1 VSFDHFE
8 FFSFHGPFLPRA
20 PAGLFGY
27 ALIILCFGV
36 MLIALAFNLPR
47 FLKLSWRQWLGFAGL
62 ALLGLIFAQFCVLYF
77 NPSNNIL
84 SPPGRPASSQL
95 PGLALLALVPAF
107 LAGGFLGVGPA
118 IIVGLL
124 TGFSRMVWET
134 YSLATPF
141 EFALVAGVFAWCV
154 QQEYR
159 GWPAAVLRHPA
170 VAGLVIGLIFWPALY
185 FSFFAYS
192 DTLGLPGWDYVA
204 SLVRAV
210 TPIFISQAALAG
222 LLVEAVRPFWPRRV
236 GRVPPPYVSSL
247 NRKLLFTL
255 IPLFSLGIALLFW
268 ADITIATRVSTNLVI
283 DQMER
288 AAQNAGR
295 GIPFFIQTGRSLIN
309 DIAVRDD
316 LLAGESLSQTARLSQ
331 SLRSLPFFRQL
342 TLFDANLKPVAGYPL
357 GGEGGFGLTGDET
370 ALVEL
375 AFQGIPQDATI
386 ASRTPDAA
394 VDVLFITPVLDPATQ
409 QPQGVLLGRA
419 DLVSNP
425 FMQSVTQNL
434 NGVVGGAGQGFI
446 LDDSSV
452 IIYHPNTDQLLQS
465 FIPEDSATQLRKRP
479 DGTLAY
485 QDRASDGT
493 RRLVVYYPVPGHPW
507 NVVITVPNQVV
518 LALAAQISTPIIVIL
533 LLIGLIGLIVVSL
546 IASRVTRPA
555 EALALA
561 AQRISEGRLDRPVI
575 VESEDEIGRAGLA
588 FEHMRERL
596 RARLD
601 ELGLLLRVSQGVA
614 NSLNLDDALP
624 PILQGALNATGAA
637 GVRVVLVP
645 HEETQ
650 TPNFDFPPMHQAFA
664 AGPAGPLMA
673 PLDRGILQLTRD
685 EGRVVI
691 ENLARARAV
700 LDVTSLTGKL
710 HALMALPLRQEQTYY
725 GALWLGYDNP
735 HTFNEA
741 EINFLTTLAGQAAVS
756 VANAR
761 LFQAAHQG
769 RERLAAILASTPDAV
784 IVTDRNERV
793 LLLNPAAEVAFG
805 LVGRSVTGRP
815 VAEVLPNEELVRLLK
830 DNSPAGS
837 TSEFEIPTGR
847 TLYASASTILSADGS
862 NLGRVCVLRDVTH
875 FKELDLMKSEFVAT
889 VSHDLRAPLTFM
901 RGYATMLPM
910 VGSLNDKQRE
920 FGDKIITGI
929 EQMTTLID
937 NLLDLGRIE
946 AGVGLSREV
955 CRLDE
960 ILYGIVDTLKPHAV
974 NKGLNLTVEAPK
986 DLPSLSGDP
995 TLLRQAVA
1003 NLVDNAIKY
1012 TPPGGQVRLHVS
1024 ATSAKL
1030 LLAVSD
1036 TGLGIAPA
1044 DQTHLFE
1051 KFFRVKQRGSSQ
1063 VKGSGLG
1070 LAIVKSI
1077 VERHGGRVWVDSK
1090 LGKGSTFYLEIP
1102 RNSALAS

>member
-1 VSFDHFE
+1 VSFDLFG
-8 FFSFHGPFLPRA
+8 FNGPPFIGA

-27 ALIILCFGV
+27 ALIGLYALV
-36 MLIALAFNLPR
+36 TLIALAFSLPH
-47 FLKLSWRQWLGFAGL
+47 FLKLSWWQWLGFAILAFSGL
-62 ALLGLIFAQFCVLYF
+62 FLAQFLILRF
-77 NPSNNIL
+77 PANIL
-84 SPPGRPASSQL
+84 PPPGVPAESQR
-95 PGLALLALVPAF
+95 PGLALFALIPAF

-124 TGFSRMVWET
+124 TGLSRAAWET
-134 YSLATPF
+134 YSFATPF
-141 EFALVAGVFAWCV
+141 EFALVAGLFAACV
-154 QQEYR
+154 RQEYR

-170 VAGLVIGLIFWPALY
+170 ATGLIIGLVFWPILY

-192 DTLGLPGWDYVA
+192 DTSGLSAWDYVA
-204 SLVRAV
+204 SLVHAA
-210 TPIFISQAALAG
+210 TPIFIGQAALAG
-222 LLVEAVRPFWPRRV
+222 LLVEAFRPLWPRRL

-295 GIPFFIQTGRSLIN
+295 GVPFFIQTGLSLIH
-309 DIAVRDD
+309 DIASRDD
-316 LLAGESLSQTARLSQ
+316 LLAGDSLSQTAKLSQ

-342 TLFDANLKPVAGYPL
+342 TLFDANLKPVAGYPA
-357 GGEGGFGLTGDET
+357 GGEGAFGLTGDET
-370 ALVEL
+370 EFVRL
-375 AFQGIPQDATI
+375 AFQGIPQDATVY
-386 ASRTPDAA
+386 SRAPNAV
-394 VDVLFITPVLDPATQ
+394 VDVLFITPVLDATTQ

-434 NGVVGGAGQGFI
+434 NGVVAGAGQGFI
-446 LDDSSV
+446 VDDNNV
-452 IIYHPNTDQLLQS
+452 TIYHPNSDQLLQV
-465 FIPEDSATQLRKRP
+465 FTPETSATQLRSRP

-485 QDRASDGT
+485 QDQAPDGT

-507 NVVITVPNQVV
+507 NVVIMVPNQVV

-533 LLIGLIGLIVVSL
+533 LLIGLIGLILVSL

-561 AQRISEGRLDRPVI
+561 AQRISEGRLDRPVV

-645 HEETQ
+645 NEETQ
-650 TPNFDFPPMHQAFA
+650 APNFDFPPMHQSFA
-664 AGPAGPLMA
+664 AGSAGPLMA
-673 PLDRGILQLTRD
+673 PLDRGILQLTRE
-685 EGRVVI
+685 EGRAVI

-700 LDVTSLTGKL
+700 LDVTPLTGKL

-725 GALWLGYDNP
+725 GALWLGYDKP

-741 EINFLTTLAGQAAVS
+741 EVNFLTTLASQAAVS

-793 LLLNPAAEVAFG
+793 LLLNPAAEIAFG
-805 LVGRSVTGRP
+805 LVGRPVTGRP
-815 VAEVLPNEELVRLLK
+815 VADVLPNDELVRLLK
-830 DNSPAGS
+830 DNSAAAG
-837 TSEFEIPTGR
+837 TGEFEISTGR

-910 VGSLNDKQRE
+910 VGGLNDKQRE
-920 FGDKIITGI
+920 FAEKIITGI

-946 AGVGLSREV
+946 AGVGLAREA

-960 ILYGIVDTLKPHAV
+960 ILYGIVYTLKPHAV
-974 NKGLNLTVEAPK
+974 NKGLNLTVEVPK

-1012 TPPGGQVRLHVS
+1012 TPPGGHVRLHVS
-1024 ATSAKL
+1024 VTSAKL

-1044 DQTHLFE
+1044 DQAHLFE

-1063 VKGSGLG
+1063 VKG
-1070 LAIVKSI
+1070 
-1077 VERHGGRVWVDSK
+1077 
-1090 LGKGSTFYLEIP
+1090 
-1102 RNSALAS
+1102 